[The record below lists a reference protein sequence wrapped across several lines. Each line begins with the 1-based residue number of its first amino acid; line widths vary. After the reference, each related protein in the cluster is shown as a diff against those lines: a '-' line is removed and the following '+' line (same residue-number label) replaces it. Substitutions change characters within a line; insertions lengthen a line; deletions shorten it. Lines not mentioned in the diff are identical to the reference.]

1 MSKTF
6 TAANYFDLIDFIRN
20 IVDVEIA
27 AQAAQSLAFR
37 VDLLIQSNAR
47 AIFRTLRE
55 EELNKLAPE
64 LQTADNRADLE
75 NAFRS
80 VEFAEQ
86 TFAEYTDR
94 ISGNISALKS
104 LSFMR
109 DGINDMARELT
120 GMTADWRGIPR
131 VFEPANLDE
140 LFLARP
146 DLKMSSTEQ
155 LRSRQMVEALKQT
168 GLVDPN
174 ADTEELLRLDAERR
188 RDELSRMA
196 ETMHRQGPITL
207 MFYELALQA
216 DGEVVQNFYD
226 LGKDVQR
233 LCIESVINAVQ
244 RTIDRAKSDRSLSQM
259 EFVARL
265 GNGMAVMKQLNEVL
279 RAPRMTIAV

>member
-86 TFAEYTDR
+86 TFADYTDR
-94 ISGNISALKS
+94 ISGNISTLKS

-131 VFEPANLDE
+131 RYEAANLDE

-146 DLKMSSTEQ
+146 DLKMSTTEQ
-155 LRSRQMVEALKQT
+155 LRSRQMIEALKQT

-174 ADTEELLRLDAERR
+174 ADTEELLRMDAERR
-188 RDELSRMA
+188 KDELNRMA
-196 ETMHRQGPITL
+196 DTMHKQGPITL

-226 LGKDVQR
+226 LDKAVQR
-233 LCIESVINAVQ
+233 VCVESVIGAVQ
-244 RTIDRAKSDRSLSQM
+244 RTLDRAKSDRSLSSM
-259 EFVARL
+259 DFVARI
-265 GNGMAVMKQLNEVL
+265 GNGMQVLKQLNEVL
-279 RAPRMTIAV
+279 RAPRMTTAV

>member
-86 TFAEYTDR
+86 TFADYTDR
-94 ISGNISALKS
+94 ISGNISTLKS

-146 DLKMSSTEQ
+146 DLKMSTTEQ

-188 RDELSRMA
+188 RDELGRMA

-226 LGKDVQR
+226 LDKGVQR

-279 RAPRMTIAV
+279 RAPRMTTAV

>member
-47 AIFRTLRE
+47 AIFRALRE

-94 ISGNISALKS
+94 ISGNISTLKS

-120 GMTADWRGIPR
+120 GMTADFRGIPR

-146 DLKMSSTEQ
+146 DLKMSTTEQ
-155 LRSRQMVEALKQT
+155 LRSRQMIEALKQT

-188 RDELSRMA
+188 RDELGRMA

-226 LGKDVQR
+226 LDKGVQR

-259 EFVARL
+259 EFVTRL

-279 RAPRMTIAV
+279 RAPRMTTAV

>member
-86 TFAEYTDR
+86 TFAAYTDR
-94 ISGNISALKS
+94 ISGNISTLKS

-109 DGINDMARELT
+109 GSINDMARELT
-120 GMTADWRGIPR
+120 GMTTDWRGMPR
-131 VFEPANLDE
+131 MFESANLDE

-146 DLKMSSTEQ
+146 DLKMSTTEQ

-174 ADTEELLRLDAERR
+174 ADTEELLRMDAERR
-188 RDELSRMA
+188 RDELGRMA

-226 LGKDVQR
+226 LDKGVQR

-279 RAPRMTIAV
+279 RAPKMVEAV

>member
-55 EELNKLAPE
+55 EELNKMAPE
-64 LQTADNRADLE
+64 LQTADNRTDLE

-94 ISGNISALKS
+94 ISGNISTLKS

-109 DGINDMARELT
+109 DSINDMARELT

-155 LRSRQMVEALKQT
+155 LRSRQMIEALKQT

-188 RDELSRMA
+188 RDELGRMA

-226 LGKDVQR
+226 LDKGVQR

-279 RAPRMTIAV
+279 RAPRMTTAV

>member
-86 TFAEYTDR
+86 TFADYTDR
-94 ISGNISALKS
+94 ISGNISTLKS

-146 DLKMSSTEQ
+146 DLKMSTTEQ

-174 ADTEELLRLDAERR
+174 ANTEELLRLDAERR
-188 RDELSRMA
+188 RDELGRMA

-226 LGKDVQR
+226 LDKGVQR

-279 RAPRMTIAV
+279 RAPRMTTAV